1 MLHTIAQQQKS
12 YIKDTTDFI
21 NLIEKT
27 ELQKGVILVSMD
39 VTSFYTNIPQEGGIN
54 IVCTAYKTFYSDRL
68 PIPKCLLEKAP
79 RLVLQ
84 ENSFQFNKHK
94 EPLRALRWS
103 YPLPIFPWGKS
114 KSKTLTKALTNY
126 WLGNVLLTTLSP
138 CGTFSISM

>member
-1 MLHTIAQQQKS
+1 MVGFWEREWVGDPISLTQMLHTIAQQQKS

-68 PIPKCLLEKAP
+68 PIPKCLLE
-79 RLVLQ
+79 
-84 ENSFQFNKHK
+84 
-94 EPLRALRWS
+94 
-103 YPLPIFPWGKS
+103 
-114 KSKTLTKALTNY
+114 
-126 WLGNVLLTTLSP
+126 
-138 CGTFSISM
+138 

>member
-1 MLHTIAQQQKS
+1 MLHTIAQQPKS
-12 YIKDTTDFI
+12 YLKDTTDFI
-21 NLIEKT
+21 DLIEKT

-39 VTSFYTNIPQEGGIN
+39 LYTNIPQEGGIT

-103 YPLPIFPWGKS
+103 YPLPIFPLGKS
-114 KSKTLTKALTNY
+114 KSKTLTKAFTNY
-126 WLGNVLLTTLSP
+126 WLGNLLLTTLSP
-138 CGTFSISM
+138 CGTFSICM